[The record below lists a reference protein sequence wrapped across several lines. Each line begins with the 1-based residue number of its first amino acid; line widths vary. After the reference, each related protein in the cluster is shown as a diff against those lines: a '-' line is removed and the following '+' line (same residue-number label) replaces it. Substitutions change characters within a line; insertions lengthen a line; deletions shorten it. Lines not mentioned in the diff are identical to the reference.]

1 MILLDNNQLV
11 FASLFHV
18 LKQDPEIHESLF
30 RHIILN
36 TYRMYRNKFS
46 EQYGELVIC
55 NDGGKYWRKD
65 IFPNYKANRSKTLK
79 KSDVNW
85 DDIYGMMDDIREE
98 VINTFPYKNIK
109 IKTVEADDI
118 IAIICEKYHTQEDI
132 VIVSSDKDFQQ
143 LQRYEN
149 VKQYSPI
156 KKEFLFCENPEIFLI
171 EHILGGDSSDGIPNI
186 LSDDDVFVDENKRQ
200 KPCGKKRIS
209 EMKEDIGKWSSHEN
223 WNRNQNLID
232 FNRIPDEI
240 RNIILEEFE
249 NKPKVENRSNLF
261 NYFIKQKL
269 KNLMQHI
276 EEF

>member
-261 NYFIKQKL
+261 NYFIKNTCITFCL
-269 KNLMQHI
+269 
-276 EEF
+276 